1 MVNIVHLPF
10 ICHFLKQDLLEKRGL
25 KGDNVFTLIDS
36 KQHSFVCF
44 LALNKRIYEV
54 ISNNINLTLLEM
66 LAGQGVL
73 QIVN

>member
-1 MVNIVHLPF
+1 MVNIVHLPS
-10 ICHFLKQDLLEKRGL
+10 ICHFLKQDLLETRGL
-25 KGDNVFTLIDS
+25 EGDNVFTTDS
-36 KQHSFVCF
+36 KQHSVVCF
-44 LALNKRIYEV
+44 LTLNKRIYEV

>member
-1 MVNIVHLPF
+1 MVNIVHLPS
-10 ICHFLKQDLLEKRGL
+10 IRHFLKQDLLETRGL
-25 KGDNVFTLIDS
+25 EGDNVFTTDS
-36 KQHSFVCF
+36 KQHSVVCF
-44 LALNKRIYEV
+44 LSLCKGIYEV